1 MTSSYSNMYLA
12 TYLALNLDKLD
23 EITAE
28 VEKLA
33 VAGQH
38 FLDDQFGEVQ
48 KIVDEFDYNRIV
60 YLGNIGLKGVAQ
72 EVRTEDS
79 GADCR
84 QGRYHV
90 DPSWASVTVPGHH

>member
-1 MTSSYSNMYLA
+1 M
-12 TYLALNLDKLD
+12 NLDKLD

-60 YLGNIGLKGVAQ
+60 YLA
-72 EVRTEDS
+72 TS
-79 GADCR
+79 A
-84 QGRYHV
+84 
-90 DPSWASVTVPGHH
+90 